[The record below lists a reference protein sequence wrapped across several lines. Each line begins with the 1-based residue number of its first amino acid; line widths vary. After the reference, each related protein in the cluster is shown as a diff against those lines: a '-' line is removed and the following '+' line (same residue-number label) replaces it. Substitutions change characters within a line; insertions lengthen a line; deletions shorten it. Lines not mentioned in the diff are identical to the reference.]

1 MRPLDPSKRPCSLT
15 IVSGT
20 SWPMTSKIAL
30 MCACTTMLLGFAAP
44 AQAQDYS
51 LHYAQA
57 GALLDYS
64 NVQVKLLYASV
75 TALEYDANTTKN
87 TVAELKRSL
96 GDAKRH
102 AGRAATLLPEK
113 MMKHEAQVEKLR
125 AVISKAEDQ
134 LMKLATDID
143 EQTKAL
149 TAEDSEVEL
158 GERTDDEAVAPA
170 QVDWDLLKKGTG
182 WLGVD
187 VSAARRLHKSVAR
200 KIKVKG
206 LRSPPK
212 PRGKRPE

>member
-1 MRPLDPSKRPCSLT
+1 
-15 IVSGT
+15 
-20 SWPMTSKIAL
+20 MTSKIAL
-30 MCACTTMLLGFAAP
+30 MSACTMMLLGFAAP

-64 NVQVKLLYASV
+64 DVQVKLLYAAV
-75 TALEYDANTTKN
+75 TASEYDANATKN

-113 MMKHEAQVEKLR
+113 LMKHEAHVEKLR

-134 LMKLATDID
+134 LMKLQTDID
-143 EQTKAL
+143 EQTKSL
-149 TAEDSEVEL
+149 TAEAGEVEL
-158 GERTDDEAVAPA
+158 GERSDDDEAAAPVQA
-170 QVDWDLLKKGTG
+170 DWDLLKKGTG

-187 VSAARRLHKSVAR
+187 VSGARRLHKSVAR
-200 KIKVKG
+200 KIKVKS

>member
-1 MRPLDPSKRPCSLT
+1 M
-15 IVSGT
+15 
-20 SWPMTSKIAL
+20 
-30 MCACTTMLLGFAAP
+30 MLLGFAAP

-64 NVQVKLLYASV
+64 DVQVKLLYAAV
-75 TALEYDANTTKN
+75 TASEYDANATKN

-113 MMKHEAQVEKLR
+113 LMKHEAHVEKLR

-134 LMKLATDID
+134 LMKLQTDID
-143 EQTKAL
+143 EQTKSL
-149 TAEDSEVEL
+149 TAEAGEVEL
-158 GERTDDEAVAPA
+158 GERSDDDEAAAPVQA
-170 QVDWDLLKKGTG
+170 DWDLLKKGTG

-187 VSAARRLHKSVAR
+187 VSGARRLHKSVAR
-200 KIKVKG
+200 KIKVKS